1 MQRSRKKT
9 TRKNKEK
16 QSKAMSQGRSGWI
29 CPCFTFWQLTGK
41 EWEMMKQFRK
51 NMMICLGIAALTASV
66 LLAGCSTQKEA
77 DISDRQETKIGS
89 EEAESSIAVPE
100 ATDYTEDTDVAES
113 TESGENSEN
122 ASEKLSL
129 PVLDEI
135 DSKVQIGTSGSSLI
149 AVQAAV
155 KLLEWGEHT
164 GLDPEEIREAA
175 SAWLSEQTDSDREE
189 ALLKLEMVDDAYQR
203 LLKEDARELLDTAGC
218 ADTEIFWGSEPVE
231 PVEAI
236 MQAAGLR
243 KD

>member
-1 MQRSRKKT
+1 MGKIQR
-9 TRKNKEK
+9 
-16 QSKAMSQGRSGWI
+16 ML
-29 CPCFTFWQLTGK
+29 P
-41 EWEMMKQFRK
+41 
-51 NMMICLGIAALTASV
+51 AALT
-66 LLAGCSTQKEA
+66 
-77 DISDRQETKIGS
+77 
-89 EEAESSIAVPE
+89 
-100 ATDYTEDTDVAES
+100 
-113 TESGENSEN
+113 
-122 ASEKLSL
+122 L
-129 PVLDEI
+129 PILDEI
-135 DSKVQIGTSGSSLI
+135 NSKVQIGTSGSSLI

-155 KLLEWGEHT
+155 KLLDWGEHT

-175 SAWLSEQTDSDREE
+175 SAWISEQTDSDREE

>member
-1 MQRSRKKT
+1 MTNSRKPGRKKWEIAQLFQRSRMI
-9 TRKNKEK
+9 
-16 QSKAMSQGRSGWI
+16 QILS
-29 CPCFTFWQLTGK
+29 
-41 EWEMMKQFRK
+41 EMRIIRRIQA
-51 NMMICLGIAALTASV
+51 I
-66 LLAGCSTQKEA
+66 
-77 DISDRQETKIGS
+77 
-89 EEAESSIAVPE
+89 
-100 ATDYTEDTDVAES
+100 
-113 TESGENSEN
+113 
-122 ASEKLSL
+122 
-129 PVLDEI
+129 
-135 DSKVQIGTSGSSLI
+135 SGSSLI

>member
-1 MQRSRKKT
+1 MKKRMKRFKNRRT
-9 TRKNKEK
+9 T
-16 QSKAMSQGRSGWI
+16 SAAAILCM
-29 CPCFTFWQLTGK
+29 
-41 EWEMMKQFRK
+41 
-51 NMMICLGIAALTASV
+51 AALLFAV
-66 LLAGCSTQKEA
+66 LLAGCSVQKETEA
-77 DISDRQETKIGS
+77 SGDQQQETWS
-89 EEAESSIAVPE
+89 EEMENSTALSEEPDDTDTIGNPE
-100 ATDYTEDTDVAES
+100 NPEDTSAAL
-113 TESGENSEN
+113 T
-122 ASEKLSL
+122 L
-129 PVLDEI
+129 PILDEI
-135 DSKVQIGTSGSSLI
+135 NSKVQIGTSGSSLI

-155 KLLEWGEHT
+155 KLLDWGEHT

-203 LLKEDARELLDTAGC
+203 LLKEDAQELLDTAGC

>member
-1 MQRSRKKT
+1 MDLSLFYFLATDRKGMGNDETIQK
-9 TRKNKEK
+9 
-16 QSKAMSQGRSGWI
+16 
-29 CPCFTFWQLTGK
+29 
-41 EWEMMKQFRK
+41 K

-175 SAWLSEQTDSDREE
+175 SAWISEQTDSDREE

>member
-1 MQRSRKKT
+1 
-9 TRKNKEK
+9 
-16 QSKAMSQGRSGWI
+16 
-29 CPCFTFWQLTGK
+29 
-41 EWEMMKQFRK
+41 
-51 NMMICLGIAALTASV
+51 MICLVIAALTASV

-100 ATDYTEDTDVAES
+100 VTDYTEDTDVAES

-149 AVQAAV
+149 AVQEAV
-155 KLLEWGEHT
+155 KLLDWGEHT
-164 GLDPEEIREAA
+164 GLDTEEIREAA
-175 SAWLSEQTDSDREE
+175 SAWLSERTDSDRDE

-203 LLKEDARELLDTAGC
+203 LLKEDAQELLDTAGC
-218 ADTEIFWGSEPVE
+218 ADTEIFWGSEPVA
-231 PVEAI
+231 PIEAI

-243 KD
+243 NN

>member
-1 MQRSRKKT
+1 
-9 TRKNKEK
+9 
-16 QSKAMSQGRSGWI
+16 
-29 CPCFTFWQLTGK
+29 
-41 EWEMMKQFRK
+41 MMKQFRK
-51 NMMICLGIAALTASV
+51 NMMICLGRAALTASV

-218 ADTEIFWGSEPVE
+218 ADTEIFWGSEPME

-236 MQAAGLR
+236 MQVAGLR

>member
-1 MQRSRKKT
+1 MKRFKNRRT
-9 TRKNKEK
+9 T
-16 QSKAMSQGRSGWI
+16 SAAAILCM
-29 CPCFTFWQLTGK
+29 
-41 EWEMMKQFRK
+41 
-51 NMMICLGIAALTASV
+51 AALLFAV
-66 LLAGCSTQKEA
+66 LLAGCSVQKETEA
-77 DISDRQETKIGS
+77 SGDQQQETWS
-89 EEAESSIAVPE
+89 EEMENSTALSEEPDDTDTIGNPE
-100 ATDYTEDTDVAES
+100 NPEDTSAAL
-113 TESGENSEN
+113 T
-122 ASEKLSL
+122 L
-129 PVLDEI
+129 PILDEI
-135 DSKVQIGTSGSSLI
+135 NSKVQIGTSGSSLI

-155 KLLEWGEHT
+155 KLLDWGEHT

-236 MQAAGLR
+236 MQVAGLR

>member
-1 MQRSRKKT
+1 
-9 TRKNKEK
+9 
-16 QSKAMSQGRSGWI
+16 
-29 CPCFTFWQLTGK
+29 
-41 EWEMMKQFRK
+41 MMKQFRK

-155 KLLEWGEHT
+155 KLLEWGGHT

-175 SAWLSEQTDSDREE
+175 SAWISEQTDSDREE

-236 MQAAGLR
+236 MQVAGLR

>member
-1 MQRSRKKT
+1 
-9 TRKNKEK
+9 
-16 QSKAMSQGRSGWI
+16 
-29 CPCFTFWQLTGK
+29 
-41 EWEMMKQFRK
+41 MMKQFRK

-164 GLDPEEIREAA
+164 GLDPEEIREVA

-218 ADTEIFWGSEPVE
+218 ADTEIFWGSEPME

-236 MQAAGLR
+236 MQVAGLR

>member
-1 MQRSRKKT
+1 
-9 TRKNKEK
+9 
-16 QSKAMSQGRSGWI
+16 
-29 CPCFTFWQLTGK
+29 
-41 EWEMMKQFRK
+41 MMKQFRK

-89 EEAESSIAVPE
+89 EEAERSIAVPE

-175 SAWLSEQTDSDREE
+175 SAWISEQTDSDREE

>member
-1 MQRSRKKT
+1 
-9 TRKNKEK
+9 
-16 QSKAMSQGRSGWI
+16 
-29 CPCFTFWQLTGK
+29 
-41 EWEMMKQFRK
+41 
-51 NMMICLGIAALTASV
+51 MICLGIAALTASV

-175 SAWLSEQTDSDREE
+175 SAWISEQTDSDRAE

>member
-1 MQRSRKKT
+1 
-9 TRKNKEK
+9 
-16 QSKAMSQGRSGWI
+16 
-29 CPCFTFWQLTGK
+29 
-41 EWEMMKQFRK
+41 MMKQFRK

-155 KLLEWGEHT
+155 KLLDWGEHT
-164 GLDPEEIREAA
+164 GLDPEEIREAV

>member
-1 MQRSRKKT
+1 MKKRMKRFKNRRT
-9 TRKNKEK
+9 T
-16 QSKAMSQGRSGWI
+16 STAAILCM
-29 CPCFTFWQLTGK
+29 
-41 EWEMMKQFRK
+41 
-51 NMMICLGIAALTASV
+51 AALLFAV
-66 LLAGCSTQKEA
+66 LLAGCSVQKETEA
-77 DISDRQETKIGS
+77 SGDQQQETWS
-89 EEAESSIAVPE
+89 EEMENSTALSEEPDDTDTIGNPE
-100 ATDYTEDTDVAES
+100 NPEDTS
-113 TESGENSEN
+113 T
-122 ASEKLSL
+122 ALTL
-129 PVLDEI
+129 PILDEI
-135 DSKVQIGTSGSSLI
+135 NSKVQIGTSGSSLI

-155 KLLEWGEHT
+155 KLLDWGEHT

>member
-1 MQRSRKKT
+1 
-9 TRKNKEK
+9 
-16 QSKAMSQGRSGWI
+16 
-29 CPCFTFWQLTGK
+29 
-41 EWEMMKQFRK
+41 
-51 NMMICLGIAALTASV
+51 MICLGIAALTASV

-89 EEAESSIAVPE
+89 EEAESRIAVPE

-175 SAWLSEQTDSDREE
+175 SAWISEQTDSDREE

-236 MQAAGLR
+236 MQVAGLR

>member
-1 MQRSRKKT
+1 
-9 TRKNKEK
+9 
-16 QSKAMSQGRSGWI
+16 
-29 CPCFTFWQLTGK
+29 
-41 EWEMMKQFRK
+41 MMKQFRK
-51 NMMICLGIAALTASV
+51 NMMICLVIAVLTASV

-113 TESGENSEN
+113 AESGENSEN

-135 DSKVQIGTSGSSLI
+135 NSKVQIGTSGSSLI

-175 SAWLSEQTDSDREE
+175 SAWISEQTDSDREE

>member
-1 MQRSRKKT
+1 MKKRMKRFKNRRT
-9 TRKNKEK
+9 T
-16 QSKAMSQGRSGWI
+16 SAAAILCM
-29 CPCFTFWQLTGK
+29 
-41 EWEMMKQFRK
+41 
-51 NMMICLGIAALTASV
+51 AALLFAV
-66 LLAGCSTQKEA
+66 LLAGCSVQKETEA
-77 DISDRQETKIGS
+77 SGDQQQETWS
-89 EEAESSIAVPE
+89 EEMENSTALSEEPDDTDTIGNPE
-100 ATDYTEDTDVAES
+100 NPEDTSAAL
-113 TESGENSEN
+113 T
-122 ASEKLSL
+122 L
-129 PVLDEI
+129 PILDEI
-135 DSKVQIGTSGSSLI
+135 NSKVQIGTSGSSLI

-236 MQAAGLR
+236 MQVAGLR

>member
-1 MQRSRKKT
+1 MKKRMKRFKNRRT
-9 TRKNKEK
+9 T
-16 QSKAMSQGRSGWI
+16 SAAAILCM
-29 CPCFTFWQLTGK
+29 
-41 EWEMMKQFRK
+41 
-51 NMMICLGIAALTASV
+51 AALLFAV
-66 LLAGCSTQKEA
+66 LLAGCSVQKETEA
-77 DISDRQETKIGS
+77 SGDQQQENWS
-89 EEAESSIAVPE
+89 EEMENSTALSEEPDD
-100 ATDYTEDTDVAES
+100 TDTIGNADNPEDTS
-113 TESGENSEN
+113 T
-122 ASEKLSL
+122 ALTL
-129 PVLDEI
+129 PILDEI
-135 DSKVQIGTSGSSLI
+135 NSKVQIGTSGSSLI

-175 SAWLSEQTDSDREE
+175 SAWISEQTDSDREE

-236 MQAAGLR
+236 MQVAGLR

>member
-1 MQRSRKKT
+1 MDLSLFYFLATDR
-9 TRKNKEK
+9 
-16 QSKAMSQGRSGWI
+16 
-29 CPCFTFWQLTGK
+29 K

-135 DSKVQIGTSGSSLI
+135 DLKVQIGTSGSSLI

-236 MQAAGLR
+236 MQVAGLR

>member
-1 MQRSRKKT
+1 
-9 TRKNKEK
+9 
-16 QSKAMSQGRSGWI
+16 
-29 CPCFTFWQLTGK
+29 
-41 EWEMMKQFRK
+41 MMKQFRK

-231 PVEAI
+231 PAEAI

>member
-1 MQRSRKKT
+1 MKKRMKRFKNRRT
-9 TRKNKEK
+9 T
-16 QSKAMSQGRSGWI
+16 SAAAILCM
-29 CPCFTFWQLTGK
+29 
-41 EWEMMKQFRK
+41 
-51 NMMICLGIAALTASV
+51 AALLFAV
-66 LLAGCSTQKEA
+66 LLAGCSVQKETEA
-77 DISDRQETKIGS
+77 SGDQQQETWS
-89 EEAESSIAVPE
+89 EEMENSTALSEEPDDTDTIGNPE
-100 ATDYTEDTDVAES
+100 NPEDTSAAL
-113 TESGENSEN
+113 T
-122 ASEKLSL
+122 L
-129 PVLDEI
+129 PILDEI
-135 DSKVQIGTSGSSLI
+135 NSKVQIGTSGSSLI

-218 ADTEIFWGSEPVE
+218 ADTEIFWGSEPME

>member
-1 MQRSRKKT
+1 
-9 TRKNKEK
+9 
-16 QSKAMSQGRSGWI
+16 
-29 CPCFTFWQLTGK
+29 
-41 EWEMMKQFRK
+41 
-51 NMMICLGIAALTASV
+51 MICLGIAALTASV

-100 ATDYTEDTDVAES
+100 ATDYAEDTDVAES

-218 ADTEIFWGSEPVE
+218 ADTEIFWGSEPME

-236 MQAAGLR
+236 MQVAGLR

>member
-1 MQRSRKKT
+1 
-9 TRKNKEK
+9 
-16 QSKAMSQGRSGWI
+16 
-29 CPCFTFWQLTGK
+29 
-41 EWEMMKQFRK
+41 MMKQFRK

-100 ATDYTEDTDVAES
+100 ATDYTEDTDVAVS

-218 ADTEIFWGSEPVE
+218 ADTEIFWGSEPME

-236 MQAAGLR
+236 MQVAGLR

>member
-1 MQRSRKKT
+1 MKKRMKRFKNRRT
-9 TRKNKEK
+9 T
-16 QSKAMSQGRSGWI
+16 STAAILCM
-29 CPCFTFWQLTGK
+29 
-41 EWEMMKQFRK
+41 
-51 NMMICLGIAALTASV
+51 AALLFAV
-66 LLAGCSTQKEA
+66 LLAGCSVQKETEA
-77 DISDRQETKIGS
+77 SGDQQQETWS
-89 EEAESSIAVPE
+89 EEMENSTALSEEPDD
-100 ATDYTEDTDVAES
+100 TDTIGNADNPEDTSAAL
-113 TESGENSEN
+113 T
-122 ASEKLSL
+122 L
-129 PVLDEI
+129 PILDEI
-135 DSKVQIGTSGSSLI
+135 NSKVQIGTSGSSLI

>member
-1 MQRSRKKT
+1 
-9 TRKNKEK
+9 
-16 QSKAMSQGRSGWI
+16 
-29 CPCFTFWQLTGK
+29 
-41 EWEMMKQFRK
+41 MKQFRK

-175 SAWLSEQTDSDREE
+175 SAWISEQTDSDREE

-236 MQAAGLR
+236 MQTAGLR

>member
-1 MQRSRKKT
+1 
-9 TRKNKEK
+9 
-16 QSKAMSQGRSGWI
+16 
-29 CPCFTFWQLTGK
+29 
-41 EWEMMKQFRK
+41 MMKQFRK

-149 AVQAAV
+149 TVQAAV

-175 SAWLSEQTDSDREE
+175 SAWISEQTDSDREE

>member
-1 MQRSRKKT
+1 MKKRMKRFKNRRT
-9 TRKNKEK
+9 T
-16 QSKAMSQGRSGWI
+16 STAAILCM
-29 CPCFTFWQLTGK
+29 
-41 EWEMMKQFRK
+41 
-51 NMMICLGIAALTASV
+51 AALLFAV
-66 LLAGCSTQKEA
+66 LLAGCSVQKETEA
-77 DISDRQETKIGS
+77 SGDQQQETWS
-89 EEAESSIAVPE
+89 EEMENSTALSEEPDD
-100 ATDYTEDTDVAES
+100 TDTIGNADNPEDTS
-113 TESGENSEN
+113 T
-122 ASEKLSL
+122 ALTL
-129 PVLDEI
+129 PILDEI
-135 DSKVQIGTSGSSLI
+135 NSKVQIGTSGSSLI

>member
-1 MQRSRKKT
+1 
-9 TRKNKEK
+9 
-16 QSKAMSQGRSGWI
+16 
-29 CPCFTFWQLTGK
+29 
-41 EWEMMKQFRK
+41 MKQFRK

-135 DSKVQIGTSGSSLI
+135 DSKVQIGTWGSSLI

-175 SAWLSEQTDSDREE
+175 SAWISEQTDSDREE

>member
-1 MQRSRKKT
+1 
-9 TRKNKEK
+9 
-16 QSKAMSQGRSGWI
+16 
-29 CPCFTFWQLTGK
+29 
-41 EWEMMKQFRK
+41 MMKQFRK

-175 SAWLSEQTDSDREE
+175 SAWISEQTDSDREE
-189 ALLKLEMVDDAYQR
+189 ALLKLEMVDDAYQIVSVLGNCWILR
-203 LLKEDARELLDTAGC
+203 DARIRRFSGGASLWSRLRQLCRQPDCERTKPLMLAR
-218 ADTEIFWGSEPVE
+218 IFNQRTP
-231 PVEAI
+231 AR
-236 MQAAGLR
+236 A
-243 KD
+243 